1 MLDKNV
7 QKRQKN
13 KKQTNKYYN
22 YDQISKLCLYTSNI
36 NKDQTKFSLS
46 PHTHTQPQSLFT
58 FSPEGLRQTA

>member
-36 NKDQTKFSLS
+36 NKDQTKFSV
-46 PHTHTQPQSLFT
+46 PTHTQPQSLFT

>member
-46 PHTHTQPQSLFT
+46 PHTHSPQSLFT